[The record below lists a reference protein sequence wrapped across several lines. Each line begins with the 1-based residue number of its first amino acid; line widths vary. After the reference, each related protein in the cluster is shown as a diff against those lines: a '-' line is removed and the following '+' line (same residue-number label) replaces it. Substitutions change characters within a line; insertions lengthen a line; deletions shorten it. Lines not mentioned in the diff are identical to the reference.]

1 MSEIRRTDL
10 ALEAKEL
17 WNEAHPGEPDGVVH
31 SEKTDRGFTVS
42 ETRILDDRG
51 SSALCKPIGRYITI
65 ELQRLLR
72 REDGAFSDCAHVL
85 AGSLTSLLNLED
97 GDTVL
102 VVGLGNS
109 SITPDAI
116 GHLTLR
122 STLVTR
128 HLTQSSPEDFAA
140 FRPVAALEPGVL
152 GTTGMESAQI
162 IRSVV
167 GDIHP
172 AAVLAIDALASRS
185 MSRICRTLQLT
196 DTGIIPGS
204 GIGNGRQELSE
215 KTLGVPVIA
224 MGVPTVVDAATLAA
238 DLALNAGVEL
248 DEDALRRDCGSMIVT
263 PRDIDSAAAG
273 ISRLM
278 GYGINLALHPALSV
292 EDVDLFLS

>member
-10 ALEAKEL
+10 ALEAREL
-17 WNEAHPGEPDGVVH
+17 WNEVHPGKPDGVVH
-31 SEKTDRGFTVS
+31 TEKTDRGFTIS
-42 ETRILDDRG
+42 ETRILDEQG
-51 SSALCKPIGRYITI
+51 SSALCKPIGRYVTI

-72 REDGAFSDCAHVL
+72 REDGAFSDCAQVL
-85 AGSLTSLLNLED
+85 ADTISSLLDLED
-97 GDTVL
+97 GDAVL

-109 SITPDAI
+109 SITPDAV
-116 GHLTLR
+116 GHLTLL

-128 HLTQSSPEDFAA
+128 HLTQASPEDFAA

-167 GDIHP
+167 NDIRP
-172 AAVLAIDALASRS
+172 AAVLAIDALASLK
-185 MSRICRTLQLT
+185 MSRVCRTLQLT
-196 DTGIIPGS
+196 DTGIVPGS
-204 GIGNGRQELSE
+204 GIGNGRQELSAA
-215 KTLGVPVIA
+215 TLGVPVIA

-238 DLALNAGVEL
+238 DLAQSAGVEL
-248 DEDALRRDCGSMIVT
+248 DEDYLRRDCGSMIVT

-278 GYGINLALHPALSV
+278 GYGINLALHPTLTVA
-292 EDVDLFLS
+292 DVDLFLS